1 MARGE
6 SGVASGAPGDI
17 TDLLVAWAAGDRAA
31 PEKLMPLVYGE
42 LRRLARRHLRTE
54 SVKLIKAIASA
65 AGHSCPKRPTSGRT
79 REGSPEGMAAK
90 VLMP

>member
-65 AGHSCPKRPTSGRT
+65 AGHSCPRDRRRVGPGRGVQ
-79 REGSPEGMAAK
+79 RGWQQRS
-90 VLMP
+90 